1 MADSTRCIAEMR
13 ERLVQVIDRAYLRIN
28 AEYLLEDLDVVV
40 AYAEAMLGPYHK
52 ITQEAKEWYAYFWN
66 KYRDNLEQHVEEA
79 EARQFAVRVEAW
91 LNFIRRL

>member
-1 MADSTRCIAEMR
+1 MADPTRYVAEIR

-40 AYAEAMLGPYHK
+40 AYAEAMLGPYHE

-79 EARQFAVRVEAW
+79 EARRFAMRAEAW
-91 LNFIRRL
+91 LNFICQL